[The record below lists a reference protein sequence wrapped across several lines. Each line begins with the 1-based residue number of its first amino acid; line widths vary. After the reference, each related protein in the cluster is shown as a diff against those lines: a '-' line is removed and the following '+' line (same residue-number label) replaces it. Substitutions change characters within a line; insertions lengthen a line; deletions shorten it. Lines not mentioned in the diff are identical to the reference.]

1 MSRRT
6 IQSPGIEIREIDLT
20 QRPAAP
26 IGTSVFIPG
35 FSNQGPTDEVLNV
48 GTFSDFEEI
57 YGKPTNSA
65 ERYFYHSVKQVFNSD
80 ANVYVSRLPYGAG
93 EGLSDASNKYTA
105 LVYPVVAPKTTNITA
120 IDQGKISLSS
130 TISATGS
137 GTVYTEIITKD
148 VTTGQTKY
156 STFTVNTGYFGP
168 SAVSGANVTSAI
180 SSISGD
186 DLVKGTVYS
195 NV

>member
-35 FSNQGPTDEVLNV
+35 FSNQGPTDEVLSV
-48 GTFSDFEEI
+48 GTFSGFEEI

-80 ANVYVSRLPYGAG
+80 AHVYTSRLPYGVG
-93 EGLSDASNKYTA
+93 DGLADASNK
-105 LVYPVVAPKTTNITA
+105 
-120 IDQGKISLSS
+120 SLQLL
-130 TISATGS
+130 IM
-137 GTVYTEIITKD
+137 E
-148 VTTGQTKY
+148 
-156 STFTVNTGYFGP
+156 
-168 SAVSGANVTSAI
+168 
-180 SSISGD
+180 
-186 DLVKGTVYS
+186 LH
-195 NV
+195 